1 MQLKLKSDTL
11 DALSGGAVFANP
23 LNKERKHGL
32 GVVWL
37 VFGYNPTEEAKEI
50 GTELKSSRNQIII
63 GLIASTASF
72 IGGALIA
79 PRIERYFNKEEYEE
93 IEDE

>member
-1 MQLKLKSDTL
+1 M
-11 DALSGGAVFANP
+11 
-23 LNKERKHGL
+23 
-32 GVVWL
+32 

-72 IGGALIA
+72 IGGALYA
-79 PRIERYFNKEEYEE
+79 PRI
-93 IEDE
+93 

>member
-1 MQLKLKSDTL
+1 M
-11 DALSGGAVFANP
+11 
-23 LNKERKHGL
+23 
-32 GVVWL
+32 

-79 PRIERYFNKEEYEE
+79 PRIEKYFNKEEYEE
-93 IEDE
+93 EEYE

>member
-11 DALSGGAVFANP
+11 DALGGGAVFANP

-50 GTELKSSRNQIII
+50 GTELKGSRNWLLVVIL
-63 GLIASTASF
+63 GG
-72 IGGALIA
+72 IGGAVISD
-79 PRIERYFNKEEYEE
+79 RIKKYINKDDDEDDYE
-93 IEDE
+93 

>member
-1 MQLKLKSDTL
+1 M
-11 DALSGGAVFANP
+11 
-23 LNKERKHGL
+23 
-32 GVVWL
+32 
-37 VFGYNPTEEAKEI
+37 VFGYNATDEVKEI

-63 GLIASTASF
+63 GLMSF

-93 IEDE
+93 QDYE

>member
-1 MQLKLKSDTL
+1 M
-11 DALSGGAVFANP
+11 
-23 LNKERKHGL
+23 
-32 GVVWL
+32 

-63 GLIASTASF
+63 GLMSF